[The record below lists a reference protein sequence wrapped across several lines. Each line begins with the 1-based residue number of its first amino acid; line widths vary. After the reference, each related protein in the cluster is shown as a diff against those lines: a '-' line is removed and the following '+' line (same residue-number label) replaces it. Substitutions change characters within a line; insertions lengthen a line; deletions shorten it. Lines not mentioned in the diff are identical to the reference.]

1 MIQHIVMWKFREG
14 TEAEAER
21 FLTGLE
27 GLYGQIQCIR
37 SLKVRRSAAENSDY
51 DAVLISEFDS
61 PEDVEAYKKDP
72 RHVEVASICKAIR
85 IARCAIDIEK

>member
-27 GLYGQIQCIR
+27 GLYGRIPCIR
-37 SLKVRRSAAENSDY
+37 SLKVCRSAAENSEF
-51 DAVLISEFDS
+51 DAVLLSEFDS
-61 PEDVEAYKKDP
+61 MEDVNAYKNDP
-72 RHVEVASICKAIR
+72 RHLEVAAICKAIR
-85 IARCAIDIEK
+85 TARCAIDVPW